1 LITSLN
7 PHRPTGSK
15 RRIFNDMR
23 GSCRSRAY
31 PVFGL
36 PLKGCLGR
44 TLLTSANGIERWF
57 FADYYRL
64 AYRRKAGLPVPPRW
78 QHPAWSSGDPT
89 VRTAAAKALRLAEAH
104 GWDRSSA
111 RCVLDGIV
119 TVLEGRP
126 TGQRVPMSE
135 VRAHTHRHVPKPRL
149 AEVLADLDLLDDDTT
164 PAIRA
169 WIDRVVGE
177 VAPGFADTVRR
188 WLIVLLD
195 GDARARPRSEAT
207 LYAYFRSVRPF
218 LNQWAG
224 RHSHLREVTNSDIYA
239 VLNPLRGYQRNNAIH
254 ALRSLFGFAKK
265 RGLVFTNP
273 TVGVKTRQIDPEMV
287 PITEQEIRAIEQLAS
302 KPAQRVAVALA
313 AEHAAR
319 TGAIRNLTLDDLD
332 MPNRRITVD
341 GHNQRFGELTHRA
354 LTAWLDHRRTTWPL
368 TPNRH
373 VLVNAKTILGTGP
386 VSGPFV
392 RFSLG
397 RNGFSIDRIRA
408 DRILHEAL
416 TAGPDPLHLAL
427 VFNIEHSTALRYATI
442 AEHLLNDELETAAAT
457 ETGQNR

>member
-1 LITSLN
+1 MNCLHCDTPISAA
-7 PHRPTGSK
+7 S
-15 RRIFNDMR
+15 RRDRKYCNR
-23 GSCRSRAY
+23 RC
-31 PVFGL
+31 
-36 PLKGCLGR
+36 
-44 TLLTSANGIERWF
+44 SA
-57 FADYYRL
+57 L
-64 AYRRKAGLPVPPRW
+64 ASYYRRKAGLPVPPRW
-78 QHPAWSSGDPT
+78 QHPALSSGDPA
-89 VRTAAAKALRLAEAH
+89 VRAAAAKALRLAEAH

-111 RCVLDGIV
+111 RCVLDGIL
-119 TVLEGRP
+119 TVLEGRR

-135 VRAHTHRHVPKPRL
+135 VRARTHRHVPKPRL

-169 WIDRVVGE
+169 WIDRVMGE
-177 VAPGFADTVRR
+177 VTPGFADTVRR

-195 GDARARPRSEAT
+195 GDARARPRSAAT
-207 LYAYFRSVRPF
+207 LYAYFGSVRPF
-218 LNQWAG
+218 LDQWAG
-224 RHSHLREVTNSDIYA
+224 RHSHLREVTHSDIYA
-239 VLNPLRGYQRNNAIH
+239 VLDPLRGYQRNNAIH

-273 TVGVKTRQIDPEMV
+273 TVGVKTRQIDSEMV
-287 PITEQEIRAIEQLAS
+287 PMTEQEIHAIEQLAS

-319 TGAIRNLTLDDLD
+319 TGVIRNLTLDDLD
-332 MPNRRITVD
+332 MPNRRITLD
-341 GHNQRFGELTHRA
+341 GHNQRLGELTHRA
-354 LTAWLDHRRTTWPL
+354 LTTWLDHRRATWPL

-373 VLVNAKTILGTGP
+373 VLLNAKTVLGTGP

-416 TAGPDPLHLAL
+416 TAGPDPLHLTL

-442 AEHLLNDELETAAAT
+442 AEHLLNNELETTAAT

>member
-1 LITSLN
+1 MNCLHCDTPLSAA
-7 PHRPTGSK
+7 S
-15 RRIFNDMR
+15 RRDRKYCNNR
-23 GSCRSRAY
+23 C
-31 PVFGL
+31 
-36 PLKGCLGR
+36 
-44 TLLTSANGIERWF
+44 SA
-57 FADYYRL
+57 L
-64 AYRRKAGLPVPPRW
+64 ASYYRRKAGLPVPPRW
-78 QHPAWSSGDPT
+78 QHPALSSGDPA
-89 VRTAAAKALRLAEAH
+89 VWTAAAKALRLAEAH

-135 VRAHTHRHVPKPRL
+135 VRAHTHRHVPQPRL

-207 LYAYFRSVRPF
+207 LYAYFGSVRPF
-218 LNQWAG
+218 LDQWAG
-224 RHSHLREVTNSDIYA
+224 RHSHLRELTNSDIYA
-239 VLNPLRGYQRNNAIH
+239 VLDPLRGYQRNNAIH

-287 PITEQEIRAIEQLAS
+287 PMTEQEIRAIEQLAA
-302 KPAQRVAVALA
+302 KPAQRAAVALA

-332 MPNRRITVD
+332 MPNRRITLD
-341 GHNQRFGELTHRA
+341 GHNQRLGELTHRA
-354 LTAWLDHRRTTWPL
+354 LTAWLDHRRATWPL

-373 VLVNAKTILGTGP
+373 VLVNTKTVLGTGP

-416 TAGPDPLHLAL
+416 TAGPDPLHLTL

-442 AEHLLNDELETAAAT
+442 AEHLLNDELETRRSDR
-457 ETGQNR
+457 NRPEPLNPAHEPTADPTPRQPKGREFPPKPLQSG